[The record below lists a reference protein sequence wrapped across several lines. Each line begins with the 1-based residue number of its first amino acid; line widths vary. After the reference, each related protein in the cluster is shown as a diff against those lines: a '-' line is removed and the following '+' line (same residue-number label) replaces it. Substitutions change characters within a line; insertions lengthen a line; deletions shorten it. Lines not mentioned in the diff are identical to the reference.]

1 MTSLQTLQPPTKHEI
16 EQVRIVWPLQKKKV
30 LMAFKSTW
38 TSRSEGSEEFPSR
51 SDDVIMWRQQKLQKQ
66 KMLTLANYT

>member
-1 MTSLQTLQPPTKHEI
+1 
-16 EQVRIVWPLQKKKV
+16 
-30 LMAFKSTW
+30 MAFNSTW